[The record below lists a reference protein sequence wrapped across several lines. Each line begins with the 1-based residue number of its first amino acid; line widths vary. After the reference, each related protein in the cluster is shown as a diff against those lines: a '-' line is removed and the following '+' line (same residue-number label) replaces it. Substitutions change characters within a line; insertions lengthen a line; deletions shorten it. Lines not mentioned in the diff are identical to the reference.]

1 MVGALAKV
9 PLDTLSLISNE
20 VPPPQNSFNL
30 RWAYVAEIYR
40 GAGSEGAL
48 ATPLGIPRMQRSRR
62 TNRDVKPQRREGM
75 ASAKPKNVQAP
86 RFGIG
91 ISSQV
96 KPLIR

>member
-40 GAGSEGAL
+40 GAGSEGG
-48 ATPLGIPRMQRSRR
+48 TCHTFR
-62 TNRDVKPQRREGM
+62 N
-75 ASAKPKNVQAP
+75 
-86 RFGIG
+86 
-91 ISSQV
+91 SSYAAV
-96 KPLIR
+96 